1 MQPPSLAAATTE
13 KGEDMEQTTIEIINM
28 LSLPVLL
35 RIKKQCEAYITY
47 TIDFKQ
53 VNNVNYIKNRQ
64 KVFAEILE
72 QVNSALVFKQAEFE
86 KVKEED
92 PKKSETVQ
100 VQSTMNEAPIAP
112 SVKNNSNAK
121 KTKKG
126 EKG

>member
-1 MQPPSLAAATTE
+1 
-13 KGEDMEQTTIEIINM
+13 MEQTTIEIINM

-47 TIDFKQ
+47 TIDYKQ
-53 VNNVNYIKNRQ
+53 INNVNYIKTKQ
-64 KVFAEILE
+64 KLFTEILE
-72 QVNSALVFKQAEFE
+72 QVNSTLVFKQAEFE

-100 VQSTMNEAPIAP
+100 VVSTMENAPIAP